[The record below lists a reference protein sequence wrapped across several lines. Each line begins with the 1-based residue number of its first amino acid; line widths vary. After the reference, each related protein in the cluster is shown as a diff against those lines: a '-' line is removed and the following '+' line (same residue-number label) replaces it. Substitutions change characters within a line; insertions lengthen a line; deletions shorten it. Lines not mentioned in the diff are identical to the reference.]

1 MPTPQVKIVYRYCNE
16 LEPMQQFYVDL
27 LGLTQTSIENGKQAG
42 FVEVDCGG
50 FRLTFLQSSTPLP
63 VYTQL
68 SKLPGCVGGEIEQA
82 LCSVEYPADDY
93 AAVVDRLRAGGF
105 HSPQPDGEWSYPVL
119 DPMGNT
125 IEVYRA
131 FGDEVPEGAENVA
144 VSQ

>member
-1 MPTPQVKIVYRYCNE
+1 MPTPQVKFVYRYCND
-16 LEPMQQFYVDL
+16 LEATRRFYVDL
-27 LGLTQTSIENGKQAG
+27 LGLTHTSVKNGVQGG

-50 FRLTFLQSSTPLP
+50 FRLTFLKSTTELP

-68 SKLPGCVGGEIEQA
+68 SKLPGCEGGEIEQA
-82 LCSVEYPADDY
+82 LCSVEYTADDY
-93 AAVVDRLRAGGF
+93 VAVVDRLRSAGVN
-105 HSPQPDGEWSYPVL
+105 SPQPDGEWSYPVL

-131 FGDEVPEGAENVA
+131 FGDEVPAGAENVA